1 MKKSSIIIAA
11 FLVGGSIVLLW
22 AWSYFGFDQIDYPSS
37 LLLCIVWWV
46 LIVAAV
52 SLVIHAEHKRRE
64 AIRTIYVGPRVLF
77 NSEQGIVACPDPVAR
92 VSVMYEMLKSLTY
105 NFRKEGQPNFDE
117 FDYCSLVRTK
127 KFRDGT
133 KGSNNERVLL
143 CDDPHATED
152 LDSLHNARILSNEIA
167 ASDNASKNV
176 SDGSIPGDGLAPS
189 ADRATLLNDDSADT
203 GLCMPEDAGDLYDT
217 FAHIKWEGSVIT
229 INRTHGNR
237 AREFHSPR
245 ELAVLLLDIPS
256 DSDDDD
262 LPTDSCRAVS
272 STKN

>member
-1 MKKSSIIIAA
+1 M
-11 FLVGGSIVLLW
+11 
-22 AWSYFGFDQIDYPSS
+22 
-37 LLLCIVWWV
+37 
-46 LIVAAV
+46 
-52 SLVIHAEHKRRE
+52 
-64 AIRTIYVGPRVLF
+64 
-77 NSEQGIVACPDPVAR
+77 
-92 VSVMYEMLKSLTY
+92 
-105 NFRKEGQPNFDE
+105 
-117 FDYCSLVRTK
+117 RTK

>member
-105 NFRKEGQPNFDE
+105 NFRKEGSRTSTNSTTALSCALKSSAMGQRAVITNA
-117 FDYCSLVRTK
+117 YCSAMIPMRQ
-127 KFRDGT
+127 
-133 KGSNNERVLL
+133 
-143 CDDPHATED
+143 
-152 LDSLHNARILSNEIA
+152 RI
-167 ASDNASKNV
+167 
-176 SDGSIPGDGLAPS
+176 
-189 ADRATLLNDDSADT
+189 
-203 GLCMPEDAGDLYDT
+203 
-217 FAHIKWEGSVIT
+217 
-229 INRTHGNR
+229 
-237 AREFHSPR
+237 
-245 ELAVLLLDIPS
+245 
-256 DSDDDD
+256 
-262 LPTDSCRAVS
+262 
-272 STKN
+272 